1 MTHSSSTSLRYEGG
15 EGGREGGETIINA
28 CNKCLVTVVLLLEV
42 LKIGISL
49 ETLVRALTCLKHRY
63 WEYLFLFCSPLAL

>member
-1 MTHSSSTSLRYEGG
+1 MKEDKEG
-15 EGGREGGETIINA
+15 EREGGETIINA
-28 CNKCLVTVVLLLEV
+28 CNKCLVTLVLRMEV

-63 WEYLFLFCSPLAL
+63 WEYLFLFCPSLPL